1 MMSLI
6 AKKIKL
12 ENEIEKTI
20 SGVIEKYG
28 EIPEQYREDVKVFYE
43 TQAVWDKYLTELME
57 EWKDE
62 LEE

>member
-1 MMSLI
+1 MSLI